1 MPVAVRICRNPWPLT
16 IRACGHFPD
25 FLCASVV
32 KGFYPTVSSGRL
44 RAGLHFGEKRCGRG
58 DEVLNSHVLPAH
70 ARPPRRM
77 RPVVE
82 MQKVAVIGSD
92 AAIAKGRNLER
103 EFVHL
108 LERKAGDRNIGCHA
122 ESVFAIG
129 DASHFLIVGGAA
141 VAIVHHNFSSGKRAQ
156 LFEAHDEP
164 VLDFQ

>member
-1 MPVAVRICRNPWPLT
+1 MPVAVGICRNSWSLT
-16 IRACGHFPD
+16 IRARGHFPD
-25 FLCASVV
+25 FLGASVV
-32 KGFYPTVSSGRL
+32 KRFYPKVSSGWL
-44 RAGLHFGEKRCGRG
+44 RAGLHLGEKRCGRG
-58 DEVLNSHVLPAH
+58 DEVLNSHVLTAH
-70 ARPPRRM
+70 ACPPGWM

-82 MQKVAVIGSD
+82 VQKLAVIGSD

-108 LERKAGDRNIGCHA
+108 LERKAGDSDVGCHA

-141 VAIVHHNFSSGKRAQ
+141 VAVVHHNFSTGERAQ
-156 LFEAHDEP
+156 LFEARDEP